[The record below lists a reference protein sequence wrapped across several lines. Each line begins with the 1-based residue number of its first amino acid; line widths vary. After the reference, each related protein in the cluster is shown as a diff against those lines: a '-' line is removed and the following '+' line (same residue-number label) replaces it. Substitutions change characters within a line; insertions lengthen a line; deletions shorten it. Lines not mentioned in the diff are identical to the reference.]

1 MKIVVVGS
9 INIDNTFKVDELPR
23 LGETLIT
30 SCYNSSYGGKGANQA
45 VAAARL
51 GADVSMVGCVG
62 NDIIGDKV
70 IKNLQ
75 NEKINVDS
83 IIKVNDAVSGNAFIT
98 IDNKG
103 DNTIIVYSGANEKLN
118 CDIIESNED
127 AIKNA
132 DLMMTQL
139 EIPIE
144 SIEKAMKIAKE
155 NNVKVLLNPAPVKN
169 LPDSIY
175 KLIDVITP
183 NETELIKLTGM
194 TNVKDGAKMLLEKG
208 VKSVIVTLGDKGSY
222 YLDCNGEIFNKSFHV
237 DAKDTTAAGDS
248 FNAAIAIKLISGEEI
263 DKGLLYANAVGALTT
278 TKLGAQESLPYKQEV
293 EEFMK

>member
-127 AIKNA
+127 TIKNA

-263 DKGLLYANAVGALTT
+263 DKSLLYANAVGALTT